1 MQVDPDALRA
11 WAKWL
16 DGLSGEIKGLTD
28 SVAGAAA
35 SDLFPG
41 TELSGSVNAARDQVK
56 SAVASFATRPSEMAE
71 IAKGT
76 GDSYQVEETFFAAQL
91 RAMGGLK

>member
-16 DGLSGEIKGLTD
+16 DGLSGDIKGLAD
-28 SVAGAAA
+28 GLAATA
-35 SDLFPG
+35 AEDLFPG
-41 TELSGSVNAARDQVK
+41 TELGSSINAARDQVK
-56 SAVASFATRPSEMAE
+56 SAVSSFSTRPAEMAQ

-76 GDSYQVEETFFAAQL
+76 GEAYQIEETFFADQL
-91 RAMGGLK
+91 RAMGGVK